1 MIYTN
6 LLILSMLIAFIL
18 GIVLSILSTKS
29 KHFLYI
35 PAYISALVF
44 ILFIPIGIKTIEYGP
59 YTIMGGN
66 FLFDSLSIYHIFLV
80 NFIFL
85 ITSIYSIGYFTRH
98 IDIHGEF
105 EISFI
110 RRYTI
115 LWQTF
120 QMFLLIVLLSN
131 NIGFM
136 WVSLE
141 ATTLISAFLII
152 SPSNPL
158 SIEAMWKYLIVC
170 SVGIVFGFMGTIL
183 TVVAAQN
190 TSTEPLFLFT
200 QLIEYSNLINPKI
213 ILLAFIFIVVG
224 FGTKAGLAPMHTWLP
239 DAHSQAPTPVS
250 AVFSGVMLN
259 VALFGI
265 IRYLSVTDLVLGN
278 DGQAQ
283 SILLIFGFISI
294 FIAVIFIPLQ
304 YDIKRLLAYCSVE
317 HMGIIAIGLGLG
329 GLGTFAALFH
339 ITNHS
344 LSKVI
349 AFFSAGHI
357 SEIYGTRDMRRI
369 KAASSSIPVW
379 GTAFFISMLILIGVA
394 PFAIFLS
401 ELLIVKNAFFDH
413 RYIVTALFLFAVF
426 AIFISLLKHTL
437 GTSFG
442 INTSTITE
450 SIKVGILDKIIV
462 ITGISILLILGLW
475 MPGPFKKLL
484 NNASLII
491 QNGVRL

>member
-1 MIYTN
+1 
-6 LLILSMLIAFIL
+6 
-18 GIVLSILSTKS
+18 
-29 KHFLYI
+29 
-35 PAYISALVF
+35 
-44 ILFIPIGIKTIEYGP
+44 IE
-59 YTIMGGN
+59 N
-66 FLFDSLSIYHIFLV
+66 
-80 NFIFL
+80 
-85 ITSIYSIGYFTRH
+85 
-98 IDIHGEF
+98 HGDF
-105 EISFI
+105 ETSFI

-190 TSTEPLFLFT
+190 NSTEPLFLFT
-200 QLIEYSNLINPKI
+200 QLVEYSDLINPKI
-213 ILLAFIFIVVG
+213 ILLAFIFIIVG

-239 DAHSQAPTPVS
+239 DAHSQAPSPVS

-265 IRYLSVTDLVLGN
+265 MRYLSVTDLALGN

-283 SILLIFGFISI
+283 SILLIFGFISLLI
-294 FIAVIFIPLQ
+294 TVIFIPIQ
-304 YDIKRLLAYCSVE
+304 HDIKRLLAYHSVE

-329 GLGTFAALFH
+329 GPGTFAALFH

-344 LSKVI
+344 LSKVL

-357 SEIYGTRDMRRI
+357 SEYYGTRDMRKI
-369 KAASSSIPVW
+369 KAAVHTLPIW
-379 GTAFFISMLILIGVA
+379 GITFFVAMLVLIGVA
-394 PFAIFLS
+394 PFAVFLS
-401 ELLIVKNAFFDH
+401 ELLILKEAFFTN
-413 RYIVTALFLFAVF
+413 RYLIVILFLFGTFAVF
-426 AIFISLLKHTL
+426 ISALKHSL
-437 GTSFG
+437 DVSFG
-442 INTSTITE
+442 SNMNVISDPLRI
-450 SIKVGILDKIIV
+450 SYLDKIIV
-462 ITGISILLILGLW
+462 FSCIAVLLILGLW
-475 MPGPFKKLL
+475 IPEPFAALL
-484 NNASLII
+484 RTASEII